1 MDIVYEM
8 VCFGMAGLYHSGRSV
23 CQVICYHNLAMAIT
37 VEFTRSDLVLMPD
50 DGERREIVDGELFV
64 SFAVSPPG

>member
-1 MDIVYEM
+1 
-8 VCFGMAGLYHSGRSV
+8 
-23 CQVICYHNLAMAIT
+23 MAIT